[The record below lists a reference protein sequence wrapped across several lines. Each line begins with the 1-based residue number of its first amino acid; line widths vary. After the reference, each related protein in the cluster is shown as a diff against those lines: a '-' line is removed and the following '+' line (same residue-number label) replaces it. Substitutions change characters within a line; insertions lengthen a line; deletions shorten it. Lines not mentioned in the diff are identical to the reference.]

1 MENMIFNLRNEK
13 QKYEDAVQHID
24 WLIKQYYENKREL
37 DAYREGTR
45 HDEIIKKKDE
55 QIDELHKQLREY
67 QDKEFLI
74 SDFGFSEEEMADADE
89 WVEQHYNETKHYGGV
104 SGGNF
109 SYIIIPTGL
118 GIIKEV
124 KCSCGASHT
133 IQGLI

>member
-1 MENMIFNLRNEK
+1 MIFNLRNEK
-13 QKYEDAVQHID
+13 QKYEDAIQHID
-24 WLIKQYYENKREL
+24 WLVKQFDDNKREL
-37 DAYREGTR
+37 DAYRAGTR
-45 HDEIIKKKDE
+45 ENEIIKKKDE
-55 QIDELHKQLREY
+55 QIAELRKELNVY
-67 QDKEFLI
+67 QNKELLI
-74 SDFGFSEEEMADADE
+74 SDFGFNEEEMTKADK